1 MDWSKL
7 SAAVIRAF
15 WTVVFPL
22 IGALVNWLITGDNL
36 QSIGVENAGVILVV
50 GGLLYAVKKY
60 FFANTKF

>member
-36 QSIGVENAGVILVV
+36 QSVGVENAGVILVV
-50 GGLLYAVKKY
+50 GGLLYGLKKY
-60 FFANTKF
+60 LWADTRF

>member
-22 IGALVNWLITGDNL
+22 IGALVNWLIAGDNL

-50 GGLLYAVKKY
+50 GGLLYGVKKY

>member
-7 SAAVIRAF
+7 SAAAIRAF
-15 WTVVFPL
+15 YTVVFPL

-50 GGLLYAVKKY
+50 GGLLYGVKKY

>member
-36 QSIGVENAGVILVV
+36 QSVGIENAGVILVV

>member
-7 SAAVIRAF
+7 SAAAIRAF
-15 WTVVFPL
+15 YTVVFPL

-50 GGLLYAVKKY
+50 GGILYGLKKY
-60 FFANTKF
+60 LWADTRF

>member
-50 GGLLYAVKKY
+50 GGLLYGVKKY

>member
-36 QSIGVENAGVILVV
+36 QSVGIENAGVILVV
-50 GGLLYAVKKY
+50 GGLLYGVKKY

>member
-15 WTVVFPL
+15 YTVVFPL

-50 GGLLYAVKKY
+50 GGLLYGVKKY

>member
-36 QSIGVENAGVILVV
+36 QSVGIENAGVILVV
-50 GGLLYAVKKY
+50 GGLLYGLKKY
-60 FFANTKF
+60 LWADTRF

>member
-7 SAAVIRAF
+7 SAAAIRAF

-36 QSIGVENAGVILVV
+36 QSIGIENAGVILVV
-50 GGLLYAVKKY
+50 GGLLYSVKKY